1 MKPVSAFV
9 CVLSDVQM
17 LAFLLVFHLGINF
30 LVCAIFRFSRYY
42 ARVLQRVF
50 TKSFLGNFQQPHTG
64 ALPVS
69 HLALLWFSLPLQPYP
84 LHFTKILQ
92 GEGAYLSTD

>member
-1 MKPVSAFV
+1 MQY
-9 CVLSDVQM
+9 SD
-17 LAFLLVFHLGINF
+17 LVGITQEF
-30 LVCAIFRFSRYY
+30 YKEF
-42 ARVLQRVF
+42 LQRVF
-50 TKSFLGNFQQPHTG
+50 YGNFHQPHTG

-69 HLALLWFSLPLQPYP
+69 HLALLWFSLPLEPYP